1 MCYKPNIAPILKE
14 CQSIHNKE
22 KDRRGDNN
30 ARKSQKKFK
39 IAFAF
44 CENSMYIKKSS
55 VMLDL
60 SAKLKD
66 DG

>member
-1 MCYKPNIAPILKE
+1 MGGKIMMQGKIK
-14 CQSIHNKE
+14 
-22 KDRRGDNN
+22 
-30 ARKSQKKFK
+30 KKFK
-39 IAFAF
+39 MAFAF

-60 SAKLKD
+60 SAKLND